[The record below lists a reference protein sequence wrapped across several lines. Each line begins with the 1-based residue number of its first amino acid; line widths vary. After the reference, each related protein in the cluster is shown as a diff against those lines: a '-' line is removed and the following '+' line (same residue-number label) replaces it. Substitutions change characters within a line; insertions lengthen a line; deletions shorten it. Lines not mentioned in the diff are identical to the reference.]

1 MAPNSRIHALL
12 GARILNFTK
21 LSSDKQ
27 EKKPP
32 ERKSQSSKPDHFCSG
47 GFFSVPSTTI
57 KLFSYLFISLPQ

>member
-32 ERKSQSSKPDHFCSG
+32 ERKWNFRN
-47 GFFSVPSTTI
+47 
-57 KLFSYLFISLPQ
+57 

>member
-32 ERKSQSSKPDHFCSG
+32 ERKSQSSKPDHFCPG
-47 GFFSVPSTTI
+47 GFFSRPI
-57 KLFSYLFISLPQ
+57 HDNQII